1 MATINYVTK
10 DGALLDQKINA
21 GLFTSVLGTPQVDL
35 VAGGK
40 SFTIRTISTTGLKN
54 HTRGK
59 GFNSGE
65 VSDTKTVYTMTQDRD
80 VEFYIDRQDVDETNN
95 ELAMANI
102 SNTFI
107 NEHVQPEIDAY
118 RFATLYKNTEADKK
132 NEVAI
137 TVDNAY
143 TELKKAISKVRKYG
157 PNNVTAF
164 VSSPFMDCLER
175 SKEFSRNITNQN
187 VGTTALESRITSIDG
202 TQIIEVWDDV
212 RFKTEF
218 DFTDGFKPTASASD
232 LNFVVVARPATIPIV
247 KENAVFLFAPGEHS
261 QGDGFL
267 YQNRL
272 YHDLF
277 IKPAKKDAIVASTA
291 PKN

>member
-1 MATINYVTK
+1 
-10 DGALLDQKINA
+10 
-21 GLFTSVLGTPQVDL
+21 
-35 VAGGK
+35 
-40 SFTIRTISTTGLKN
+40 
-54 HTRGK
+54 
-59 GFNSGE
+59 
-65 VSDTKTVYTMTQDRD
+65 
-80 VEFYIDRQDVDETNN
+80 
-95 ELAMANI
+95 
-102 SNTFI
+102 
-107 NEHVQPEIDAY
+107 
-118 RFATLYKNTEADKK
+118 
-132 NEVAI
+132 
-137 TVDNAY
+137 
-143 TELKKAISKVRKYG
+143 
-157 PNNVTAF
+157 
-164 VSSPFMDCLER
+164 MDCLER